1 MLDRSGHNLM
11 RLRQARYKARLA
23 AGISVWPVEVDEAR
37 YAPLVRLGY
46 LDPRTTDARAGARA
60 IEQLLDGI
68 ELEWLR
74 KSIEA

>member
-1 MLDRSGHNLM
+1 
-11 RLRQARYKARLA
+11 
-23 AGISVWPVEVDEAR
+23 
-37 YAPLVRLGY
+37 VRLGY